1 MTSPSTASTEAV
13 HDHAAHPRRWW
24 LLAVLALA
32 QLMVV
37 LDGTIVNIALPDA
50 QMQLGMTDGDRT
62 WVVTIYAL
70 AFGSLLLLGGRIADY
85 WGRKR
90 SFMLGMVGF
99 AIASG
104 IGGFAV
110 TTEQLL
116 IARGLQGAF
125 AALLAPASLAILTI
139 TFPSGKDRIKAF
151 AVYGA
156 IGAAARPSG
165 CYSVV
170 CSPNTRAGAG
180 ACSSTCPSRSSR
192 SWPDSR

>member
-50 QMQLGMTDGDRT
+50 QVELGMSDGDRT

-90 SFMLGMVGF
+90 SAWSVSPSPRES
-99 AIASG
+99 AD
-104 IGGFAV
+104 
-110 TTEQLL
+110 
-116 IARGLQGAF
+116 
-125 AALLAPASLAILTI
+125 SL
-139 TFPSGKDRIKAF
+139 R
-151 AVYGA
+151 
-156 IGAAARPSG
+156 RPSS
-165 CYSVV
+165 C
-170 CSPNTRAGAG
+170 
-180 ACSSTCPSRSSR
+180 
-192 SWPDSR
+192 